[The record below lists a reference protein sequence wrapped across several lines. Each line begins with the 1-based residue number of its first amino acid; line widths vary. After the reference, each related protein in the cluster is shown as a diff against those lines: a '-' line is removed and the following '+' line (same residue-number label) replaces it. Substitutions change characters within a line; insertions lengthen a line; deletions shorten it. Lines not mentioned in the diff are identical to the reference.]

1 MTSRSFLLKDHG
13 SQRRPEEPS
22 TCLGMKFRFLP
33 VGVFVDDLIEVL
45 KCFSFHSEYHGCAY
59 SSVLQSIH
67 GNLVIWYG
75 AWIKRSNKERK
86 SLEATLISALTNVS
100 SMAMLV
106 EYGFFDTY
114 AGESKDGLPVAKF
127 TTSDT
132 ISMGSMLPSSDD
144 LSDLSYASLAVLKS
158 CFLKMDGASS
168 VVCFRSYDKPR
179 VGCLH
184 VWKSLHS
191 CYSWLLGSDYR
202 NTMSPYVNHLSIKF
216 LYDIFRVVYV
226 SNDNVL
232 NIQSFPPRQAL
243 KNSEGCSENGQL
255 N

>member
-67 GNLVIWYG
+67 GN
-75 AWIKRSNKERK
+75 
-86 SLEATLISALTNVS
+86 LISALTNVS